1 MTLQSLK
8 NDDFTDAEIP
18 VIDLASLQAGGAT
31 DAARRHVVSR
41 VREACQQGWGILEI
55 VKHGV
60 VQNVV
65 ERIRNKHAGF
75 RVL

>member
-31 DAARRHVVSR
+31 DAA
-41 VREACQQGWGILEI
+41 
-55 VKHGV
+55 
-60 VQNVV
+60 
-65 ERIRNKHAGF
+65 
-75 RVL
+75 